1 MGISSTAIDIFVDR
15 TEFCTILFSEKE
27 IMVSEERILQLAYRA
42 GMRSDHLGLPIV
54 DSNAMIIQLVR
65 LIEKEIEETNE
76 NPKV

>member
-1 MGISSTAIDIFVDR
+1 
-15 TEFCTILFSEKE
+15 
-27 IMVSEERILQLAYRA
+27 MVSEERILQLAYRA